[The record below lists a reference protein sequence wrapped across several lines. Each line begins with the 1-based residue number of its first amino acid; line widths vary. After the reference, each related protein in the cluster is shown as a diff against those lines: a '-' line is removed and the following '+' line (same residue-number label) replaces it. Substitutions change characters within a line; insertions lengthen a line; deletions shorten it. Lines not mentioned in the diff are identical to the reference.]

1 MENKKNTM
9 YVACETEEIA
19 KRYQELAT
27 KMVTDTVFLEK
38 CKTCKT
44 SEEMY
49 QVYKDFGYT
58 DLDYEEFEKVAG
70 DTFQTLIEYS
80 KEGREL
86 TTEELESVVGGI
98 RLINVIANAIEFIPV
113 AGPFIAGC
121 VRCYDDIS
129 KGRGIDGINNGILE
143 LARGVGGSIVDLA
156 TGFMSGGASWYVK
169 LGWAACN
176 TTVKAGA
183 KYVTDAQRM

>member
-27 KMVTDTVFLEK
+27 KMITDTVFLEK

-58 DLDYEEFEKVAG
+58 DLEYEEFEKVAG
-70 DTFQTLIEYS
+70 DTFQTLIEYN

-98 RLINVIANAIEFIPV
+98 RLINLIANAIEFVPV

-121 VRCYDDIS
+121 VRCYDDMS
-129 KGRGIDGINNGILE
+129 DGGMDGIHNGLLE
-143 LARGVGGSIVDLA
+143 LMRGAGGSILDIT

-169 LGWAACN
+169 LGWAAYN
-176 TTVKAGA
+176 TTMKAGT
-183 KYVTDAQRM
+183 KYITDKKRR